1 MAHDYISMER
11 TSVWPAGR
19 RNSSG
24 NSAGGQ
30 CRGAGA
36 GALPG
41 QTGGQPDQKRFQ
53 TV

>member
-1 MAHDYISMER
+1 MAHDYISMGLII
-11 TSVWPAGR
+11 VWPAGR
-19 RNSSG
+19 RDPSG
-24 NSAGGQ
+24 NSEGGQ
-30 CRGAGA
+30 CRGASA